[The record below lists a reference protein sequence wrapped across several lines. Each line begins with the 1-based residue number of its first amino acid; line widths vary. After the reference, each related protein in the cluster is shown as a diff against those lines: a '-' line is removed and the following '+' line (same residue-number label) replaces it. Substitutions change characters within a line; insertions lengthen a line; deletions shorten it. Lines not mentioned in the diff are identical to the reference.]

1 MISSADNGSD
11 FADLSNLETVS
22 DTLVYY
28 THPYTSCEKGSVERH
43 NGLIR
48 SFIPKGKRVAQ
59 FDVQAVIDVDTWINS
74 LPRKLQGYKVPD
86 ELFEEKLDKIYQADA
101 V

>member
-28 THPYTSCEKGSVERH
+28 THPYTSHPVKKARLSA
-43 NGLIR
+43 IM
-48 SFIPKGKRVAQ
+48 
-59 FDVQAVIDVDTWINS
+59 
-74 LPRKLQGYKVPD
+74 Y
-86 ELFEEKLDKIYQADA
+86 
-101 V
+101 